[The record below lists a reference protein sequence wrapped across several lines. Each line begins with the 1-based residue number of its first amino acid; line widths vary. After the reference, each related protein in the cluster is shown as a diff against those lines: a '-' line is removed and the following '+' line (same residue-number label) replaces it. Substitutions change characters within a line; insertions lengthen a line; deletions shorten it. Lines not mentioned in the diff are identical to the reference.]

1 MGIFIIFYQSDEYEI
16 YKKVYYKQ
24 KYVVAHAMEMCELYY
39 LVEFVIN
46 MCYGGNRMNG
56 GFQVKINS
64 ITVAGFKNIK
74 KTKLELDN
82 ICALIS
88 TNNYGKSNLIEAI
101 AFGFD
106 FIHESRKSRKS
117 MMSWIKGIPLCTVMQ
132 DDEYLFEVEFFDENL
147 GDYKY
152 AKYGFSFKWHRDDES
167 GEVITGEWIEA
178 RENTSVRYNS
188 FLKRN
193 EGKYRKGKDTVAF
206 RKIELD
212 DLQLAIDVLA
222 LLEDIDIAGVVKDI
236 HDISFRVCSSLD
248 LSDRYQP
255 SPLEYIED
263 EEDAIR
269 FDDADVPK
277 ALFTLKKKNPE
288 LYKFFEEAV
297 YTLFPDFSSISLNEF
312 TLADQNFDQH
322 ITVKVG
328 DKELSSEKMQKEIP
342 FKIREHVYRLFV
354 KSDFMNQPVSMA
366 NMSTGTKRAIWL
378 LTNAFVANLVK
389 AGIVG
394 VEEIETSIH
403 PRMIKNLLDIIND
416 ALGDAPLIVSSHSP
430 YLVQYLKP
438 EKIYVG
444 VPNANGVAEFRR
456 IQKNKVK
463 KIVSNARDLGLSVG
477 EYLFELLSGD
487 SDSFEILESYL
498 EVN

>member
-1 MGIFIIFYQSDEYEI
+1 M
-16 YKKVYYKQ
+16 
-24 KYVVAHAMEMCELYY
+24 
-39 LVEFVIN
+39 
-46 MCYGGNRMNG
+46 
-56 GFQVKINS
+56 KINS

-74 KTKLELDN
+74 KTKLELDS

-88 TNNYGKSNLIEAI
+88 ANNYGKSNLMEAI
-101 AFGFD
+101 DFGFD
-106 FIHESRKSRKS
+106 FIHESRKVRKN

-132 DDEYLFEVEFFDENL
+132 DDEYFFEVEFYDEEL

-152 AKYGFSFKWHRDDES
+152 VKYGFSFKWHRDDES
-167 GEVITGEWIEA
+167 GEVITDEWIEA
-178 RENTSVRYNS
+178 RENTSVRYNT

-193 EGKYRKGKDTVAF
+193 EGKYRKGKGTVAY

-212 DLQLAIDVLA
+212 TLQLAIDVLA
-222 LLEDIDIAGVVKDI
+222 LLDDIDIAGVIKDI
-236 HDISFRVCSSLD
+236 HDITFRVCSSLD
-248 LSDRYQP
+248 LRDRYQP

-277 ALFTLKKKNPE
+277 ALYALKNKNSE
-288 LYKFFEEAV
+288 LYELFEEAV

-312 TLADQNFDQH
+312 TLSDQNMEHFMLK
-322 ITVKVG
+322 IG
-328 DKELSSEKMQKEIP
+328 EKELSPEEMQKEIP
-342 FKIREHVYRLFV
+342 YKIREHVYRLFV
-354 KSDFMNQPVSMA
+354 KSEFMNQPVSMA

-378 LTNAFVANLVK
+378 LTNAFVANFVK

-403 PRMIKNLLDIIND
+403 PRMIKNLLEIIND
-416 ALGDAPLIVSSHSP
+416 ALGEAPLIVSSHSP

-444 VPNANGVAEFRR
+444 VPNENGVAEFRR
-456 IQKNKVK
+456 IQKNKIK
-463 KIVSNARDLGLSVG
+463 KIIANARDFGLSVG

>member
-1 MGIFIIFYQSDEYEI
+1 
-16 YKKVYYKQ
+16 
-24 KYVVAHAMEMCELYY
+24 MEMCEIYY
-39 LVEFVIN
+39 LVEFARN

-88 TNNYGKSNLIEAI
+88 TNNYGKSNLMEAI